1 MAKDSRSRDGSP
13 GLHGREARP
22 VGAPGGTRP
31 ASAALVLHPS
41 HGPLDWLRTFPT
53 VYRVGSITG
62 AAPRLYL
69 TQPAVSQQVR
79 ALETRLG
86 YRLFERLPRGVAP
99 TPAAHELAR
108 LIAPHLDALEATIE
122 GARQGPGR
130 LGGTVRLGGP
140 AEFLAERVLPALGGL
155 PEKQLRL
162 EVRFGLADE
171 LLEALGEGDLD
182 LVVST
187 RSVRRSGLE
196 SEPLFTERFL
206 LVAGPAWAARLS
218 PEAIEA
224 NGASALE
231 GAPLVS
237 YGPELA
243 ILRRYWRVVFGQR
256 LERRAAVVAPDLRA
270 VREAVAA
277 GAGISV
283 LPQYLCDDAVAR
295 GRLVVLHRPASPPEN
310 TLYLAWRSGTGREP
324 RLGYVRELLR
334 RAVVGGD
341 AGATAGGRGATAGG
355 AMATAAGEERDRRTG
370 GIGRGVSGAAT

>member
-1 MAKDSRSRDGSP
+1 MA
-13 GLHGREARP
+13 
-22 VGAPGGTRP
+22 
-31 ASAALVLHPS
+31 
-41 HGPLDWLRTFPT
+41 PLDWLRTFLT

-69 TQPAVSQQVR
+69 PQPAVSQQIK

-108 LIAPHLDALEATIE
+108 LIAPHLDALEATME

-140 AEFLAERVLPALGGL
+140 AEFLAERVVPALGGL
-155 PEKQLRL
+155 PEKQVRL

-171 LLEALGEGDLD
+171 LLDALAGGELD

-187 RSVRRSGLE
+187 RPVRRTGLE

-218 PEAIEA
+218 REAIEA

-231 GAPLVS
+231 GVPLVS
-237 YGPELA
+237 YGPELP
-243 ILRRYWRVVFGQR
+243 ILRRYWRVVFGVR
-256 LERRAAVVAPDLRA
+256 LEHRAAVVAPDLRA

-324 RLGYVRELLR
+324 RLGYVRGLLR
-334 RAVVGGD
+334 RAVSG
-341 AGATAGGRGATAGG
+341 
-355 AMATAAGEERDRRTG
+355 TAALETSGIRGRRLIVVWRD
-370 GIGRGVSGAAT
+370 VGASCSHQ

>member
-1 MAKDSRSRDGSP
+1 MA
-13 GLHGREARP
+13 
-22 VGAPGGTRP
+22 
-31 ASAALVLHPS
+31 
-41 HGPLDWLRTFPT
+41 PLDWLRAFLT
-53 VYRVGSITG
+53 VYRVGSITA
-62 AAPRLYL
+62 AAPRLFL
-69 TQPAVSQQVR
+69 TQPAVSQQIK
-79 ALETRLG
+79 ALETHLG

-99 TPAAHELAR
+99 TPAARELAR
-108 LIAPHLDALEATIE
+108 LIAPHLDALEATLE

-155 PEKQLRL
+155 PQKKVRL

-171 LLEALGEGDLD
+171 LLDAVAEGDLD
-182 LVVST
+182 LAVST
-187 RSVRRSGLE
+187 RAVRRSGLE

-206 LVAGPAWAARLS
+206 LVAAPAWASRLS

-231 GAPLVS
+231 GVPLVS
-237 YGPELA
+237 YGPELP

-283 LPQYLCDDAVAR
+283 LPQYLCEDAVAR
-295 GRLVVLHRPASPPEN
+295 GRLIVLHRPSTLPEN
-310 TLYLAWRSGTGREP
+310 TLHLAWRSGTAREP
-324 RLGYVRELLR
+324 RLSYVRELMK
-334 RAVVGGD
+334 RA
-341 AGATAGGRGATAGG
+341 
-355 AMATAAGEERDRRTG
+355 
-370 GIGRGVSGAAT
+370 VSGAAERDGAGVGRSSEV

>member
-1 MAKDSRSRDGSP
+1 MA
-13 GLHGREARP
+13 
-22 VGAPGGTRP
+22 
-31 ASAALVLHPS
+31 
-41 HGPLDWLRTFPT
+41 PLDWLRTFLM

-62 AAPRLYL
+62 AAPRLFL
-69 TQPAVSQQVR
+69 TQPAVSQQIK

-108 LIAPHLDALEATIE
+108 LIAPHLDALEATME
-122 GARQGPGR
+122 GARHGPGR

-140 AEFLAERVLPALGGL
+140 AEFLAERVIPALGGL
-155 PEKQLRL
+155 PEKQVRL

-171 LLEALGEGDLD
+171 LLDALAGGELD

-187 RSVRRSGLE
+187 RPVRRTGLE
-196 SEPLFTERFL
+196 SEPLFTERFV

-218 PEAIEA
+218 QEAIEA

-231 GAPLVS
+231 GVPLVS
-237 YGPELA
+237 YGPELP

-256 LERRAAVVAPDLRA
+256 LEHRAAVVAPDLRA

-310 TLYLAWRSGTGREP
+310 TLHLAWRSGTGREP
-324 RLGYVRELLR
+324 RLGYVRGLLR
-334 RAVVGGD
+334 RAVSG
-341 AGATAGGRGATAGG
+341 
-355 AMATAAGEERDRRTG
+355 TAAPENVRD
-370 GIGRGVSGAAT
+370 SGAAD